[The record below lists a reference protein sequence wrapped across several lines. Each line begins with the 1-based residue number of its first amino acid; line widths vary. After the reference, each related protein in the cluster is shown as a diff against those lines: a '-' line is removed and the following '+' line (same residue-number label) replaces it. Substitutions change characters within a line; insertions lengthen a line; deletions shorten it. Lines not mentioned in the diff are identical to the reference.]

1 LTVRSIIRF
10 VSLGAAAA
18 LVIYGLS
25 QPIEQDSRWIASLWI
40 ALPLLYIA
48 ARLWL
53 QPMPPGIARNIQH
66 LALAITIGFAGLA
79 LLLLRQQFVHAD
91 AIASAVFIDQQTG
104 QPTSNVRKVIAA
116 LKVRRGPILDR
127 NGTPI
132 VTTEVVEGDY
142 AVRRY
147 PLAETYDPTV
157 FGNIVGFF
165 SSRFGASG
173 IEATCNDYLSGD
185 RDSWR
190 RLQDALL
197 DRPRIGDAVR
207 LTIDARLQAA
217 AHAALRER
225 SGSIV
230 VIDVRTGAVLAMVSR
245 PGFDPRGLA
254 FNPAAPD
261 RQAENRR
268 IDEYWRAINAE
279 GSGQPLLN
287 RPTQGRYAPGSTF
300 KTVTA
305 VATLLHPEQGRPDAI
320 DCPDERPTEPG
331 APPVVNAVRTG
342 LEGIIRSTPFPAEPN
357 LERVY
362 AFSCNTAFAE
372 YAMRLGPDLL
382 IETARRFDI
391 YRPQEAPASY
401 DGFTDLPTL
410 PSLIYVNPGFLNS
423 RAALAATGFG
433 QGELQV
439 TPLQMAMVA
448 ATIANDGMMMRP
460 FLVAEIVR
468 PDGTTVVRNS
478 PRPIRRVMPVNVAA
492 RMRAN
497 MRAGVAY
504 GFGKAAD
511 AVPGV
516 EVGGKSGTAE
526 YPCPTRDNPEQL
538 CAHAWFIA
546 IAPVEQPRFAVAV
559 MIENG
564 GEGSRLGAQVAGQVL
579 RAAFEA
585 IQ

>member
-1 LTVRSIIRF
+1 MHSVLRLI
-10 VSLGAAAA
+10 SLGAAAV
-18 LVIYGLS
+18 LLIYGVL
-25 QPIEQDSRWIASLWI
+25 QPIDQDSRWMAALWI
-40 ALPLLYIA
+40 ALPLLYVA
-48 ARLWL
+48 ARLSL
-53 QPMPPGIARNIQH
+53 PSASTGIARHVQH
-66 LALAITIGFAGLA
+66 LALAITIGFVA
-79 LLLLRQQFVHAD
+79 LSLQLLRQQFVYAD
-91 AIASAVFIDQQTG
+91 AIAGAVFVDQQTG
-104 QPTSNVRKVIAA
+104 QTTSNVRKVVAA
-116 LKVRRGPILDR
+116 LKVQRGPVLDR
-127 NGTPI
+127 NGTVI
-132 VTTEVVEGDY
+132 VATEVVEGGY

-147 PLAETYDPTV
+147 PLAAMYDPTA
-157 FGNIVGFF
+157 FGNVVGFF
-165 SSRFGASG
+165 SSRFGQSG
-173 IEATCNDYLSGD
+173 IEATYNDYLSGE

-190 RLQDALL
+190 RLQDTLL
-197 DRPRIGDAVR
+197 DRPRVGDTVR

-217 AHAALRER
+217 AHAALGER
-225 SGSIV
+225 IGSIV
-230 VIDVRTGAVLAMVSR
+230 VLDPRTGAVLAMVSR

-279 GSGQPLLN
+279 GAGQPLLN
-287 RPTQGRYAPGSTF
+287 RSTQGRYAPGSTF

-305 VATLLHPEQGRPDAI
+305 VAVLLHPEQGRPDSI

-382 IETARRFDI
+382 AETARRFDI
-391 YRPQEAPASY
+391 DRPQEASNVY
-401 DGFTDLPTL
+401 NGFTDLPTL
-410 PSLIYVNPGFLNS
+410 PSLLYVNPGFLNS
-423 RAALAATGFG
+423 RAALADTGFG

-460 FLVAEIVR
+460 FLVAEIIR
-468 PDGTTVVRNS
+468 PDGTTVVRNG
-478 PRPIRRVMPVNVAA
+478 PRPIRRVMPVDVAA
-492 RMRAN
+492 RMRSN
-497 MRAGVAY
+497 MRAAVAY

-526 YPCPTRDNPEQL
+526 YPCPTSADPERL

-546 IAPVEQPRFAVAV
+546 IAPVDQPRFAVVV

-564 GEGSRLGAQVAGQVL
+564 GEGSRLGAEVAGQVL
-579 RAAFEA
+579 RSAFDVVR
-585 IQ
+585 

>member
-1 LTVRSIIRF
+1 MVRSVIRF
-10 VSLGAAAA
+10 ISLGAAAA
-18 LVIYGLS
+18 LLIYGLL
-25 QPIEQDSRWIASLWI
+25 QPIDQDSRWIAALWI
-40 ALPLLYIA
+40 ALPLLYVA
-48 ARLWL
+48 ARLSL
-53 QPMPPGIARNIQH
+53 PLGSATIARNVQH
-66 LALAITIGFAGLA
+66 LSLAIAIGFVGLA
-79 LLLLRQQFVHAD
+79 LQLFRQQFVYAD
-91 AIASAVFIDQQTG
+91 SVAGAVFVDQQTG
-104 QPTSNVRKVIAA
+104 QTTSNVRKVIAA
-116 LKVRRGPILDR
+116 LKVQRGPILDR
-127 NGTPI
+127 NGTVI
-132 VTTEVVEGDY
+132 VATDVVEGGY

-147 PLAETYDPTV
+147 PLAATYDPSA
-157 FGNIVGFF
+157 FGHVVGFF
-165 SSRFGASG
+165 SSRFGQSG
-173 IEATCNDYLSGD
+173 IEATYNDYLSGE

-190 RLQDALL
+190 KFQDALL
-197 DRPRIGDAVR
+197 DRPRVGDTVR

-217 AHAALRER
+217 AHAALGER
-225 SGSIV
+225 IGSIV
-230 VIDVRTGAVLAMVSR
+230 VLDPRTGAVLAMVSR

-279 GSGQPLLN
+279 GAGQPLLN
-287 RPTQGRYAPGSTF
+287 RATQGRYAPGSTF

-305 VATLLHPEQGRPDAI
+305 VATLLHPEQGRPDSI

-331 APPVVNAVRTG
+331 APPVVNAVRVG
-342 LEGIIRSTPFPAEPN
+342 LEGIIRSTPFPGEPN

-382 IETARRFDI
+382 VDTARRFDI
-391 YRPQEAPASY
+391 YRPQDAPNVY
-401 DGFTDLPTL
+401 GGFTDLPAL
-410 PSLIYVNPGFLNS
+410 PSLLYANPGFLTS
-423 RAALAATGFG
+423 RAALADTGFG

-448 ATIANDGMMMRP
+448 AAIANDGMMMRP

-468 PDGTTVVRNS
+468 PDGTMVVRNG
-478 PRPIRRVMPVNVAA
+478 PRPIRRVMSVDIAV

-497 MRAGVAY
+497 MRAAVAY

-511 AVPGV
+511 AVAGV

-526 YPCPTRDNPEQL
+526 YPCPTGDNPRTL

-546 IAPVEQPRFAVAV
+546 IAPVDQPRFAVVA

-564 GEGSRLGAQVAGQVL
+564 GEGSRLSAEVAGQVL
-579 RAAFEA
+579 RSAFD
-585 IQ
+585 IVR

>member
-1 LTVRSIIRF
+1 MRSVLRLI
-10 VSLGAAAA
+10 SLGAAAV
-18 LVIYGLS
+18 LLIYGVL
-25 QPIEQDSRWIASLWI
+25 QPIDQDSRWMAALWI
-40 ALPLLYIA
+40 ALPLLYVA
-48 ARLWL
+48 ARLSL
-53 QPMPPGIARNIQH
+53 PSASTGIARHVQH
-66 LALAITIGFAGLA
+66 LALAMAIGFVA
-79 LLLLRQQFVHAD
+79 LSLQLLRQQFVYAD
-91 AIASAVFIDQQTG
+91 AIAGAVFVDQQTG
-104 QPTSNVRKVIAA
+104 QTTSNVRKVVAA
-116 LKVRRGPILDR
+116 LKVQRGPVLDR
-127 NGTPI
+127 NGTVI
-132 VTTEVVEGDY
+132 VATEVVEGGY

-147 PLAETYDPTV
+147 PLAAMYDPTA
-157 FGNIVGFF
+157 FGNVVGFF
-165 SSRFGASG
+165 SSRFGQSG
-173 IEATCNDYLSGD
+173 IEATYNDYLSGE

-190 RLQDALL
+190 RLQDTLL
-197 DRPRIGDAVR
+197 DRPRVGDTVR

-217 AHAALRER
+217 AHAALGER
-225 SGSIV
+225 IGSIV
-230 VIDVRTGAVLAMVSR
+230 VLDPRTGAVLAMVSR

-279 GSGQPLLN
+279 GAGQPLLN
-287 RPTQGRYAPGSTF
+287 RSTQGRYAPGSTF

-305 VATLLHPEQGRPDAI
+305 VAVLLHPEQGRPDAI

-382 IETARRFDI
+382 AETARRFDI
-391 YRPQEAPASY
+391 DRPQEASNVY
-401 DGFTDLPTL
+401 NGFTDLPTL
-410 PSLIYVNPGFLNS
+410 PSLLYVNPGFLNS
-423 RAALAATGFG
+423 RAALADTGFG

-460 FLVAEIVR
+460 FLVAEIIR
-468 PDGTTVVRNS
+468 PDGTTVVRNG
-478 PRPIRRVMPVNVAA
+478 PRPIRRVMPVDVAA
-492 RMRAN
+492 RMRSN
-497 MRAGVAY
+497 MRAAVAY

-526 YPCPTRDNPEQL
+526 YPCPTSADPERL

-546 IAPVEQPRFAVAV
+546 IAPVDQPRFAVVV

-564 GEGSRLGAQVAGQVL
+564 GEGSRLGAEVAGQVL
-579 RAAFEA
+579 RSAFDVVR
-585 IQ
+585 

>member
-1 LTVRSIIRF
+1 MTVRSIIRF
-10 VSLGAAAA
+10 ICLTAAAA
-18 LVIYGLS
+18 LLIYGLL
-25 QPIEQDSRWIASLWI
+25 QPIDQESRWLAALWI
-40 ALPLLYIA
+40 ALPLLYVV
-48 ARLWL
+48 ARLSL
-53 QPMPPGIARNIQH
+53 PPFSTSLARNVQH
-66 LALAITIGFAGLA
+66 LALAVAIGFVGLA
-79 LLLLRQQFVHAD
+79 LQLFRQQFVYAD
-91 AIASAVFIDQQTG
+91 TIANTVFVDPQTG
-104 QPTSNVRKVIAA
+104 QTTSNVRKVIAA

-127 NGTPI
+127 NGTVI
-132 VTTEVVEGDY
+132 VTTEVVAGDY

-147 PLAETYDPTV
+147 PLAETYDPTA

-165 SSRFGASG
+165 SSRFGQSG
-173 IEATCNDYLSGD
+173 IEATYNDYLSGE

-197 DRPRIGDAVR
+197 DQPRIGDTVR

-217 AHAALRER
+217 AHAALGER
-225 SGSIV
+225 TGSIV
-230 VIDVRTGAVLAMVSR
+230 VLDPRTGAVLAMVSR

-279 GSGQPLLN
+279 GAGQPLLN

-305 VATLLHPEQGRPDAI
+305 VATLLHPKQGRPDAI
-320 DCPDERPTEPG
+320 DCPDQRPTEPG

-382 IETARRFDI
+382 AETARRFDI
-391 YRPQEAPASY
+391 YRPQDAPNVY
-401 DGFTDLPTL
+401 GGFTDLPTL
-410 PSLIYVNPGFLNS
+410 PSLLYVNPGFLNR
-423 RAALAATGFG
+423 RAALADTGFG
-433 QGELQV
+433 QGELQI

-460 FLVAEIVR
+460 FLVSEIIR
-468 PDGTTVVRNS
+468 PDGTTVVRNG
-478 PRPIRRVMPVNVAA
+478 PRPIRRVMPVDIAA

-504 GFGKAAD
+504 GFGKAAN

-526 YPCPTRDNPEQL
+526 YPCPTPDDPGKI
-538 CAHAWFIA
+538 CAYAWFIA
-546 IAPVEQPRFAVAV
+546 IAPVDQPRFAIAV

-564 GEGSRLGAQVAGQVL
+564 GEGSRLGAEVAGQVL
-579 RAAFEA
+579 RSAFD
-585 IQ
+585 IVR

>member
-1 LTVRSIIRF
+1 MTVRSVIRF
-10 VSLGAAAA
+10 ITLGAAAA
-18 LVIYGLS
+18 LLIYGLL
-25 QPIEQDSRWIASLWI
+25 QPIDQDSRWLASLWI
-40 ALPLLYIA
+40 ALPLLYVA
-48 ARLWL
+48 ARLSL
-53 QPMPPGIARNIQH
+53 PPVSTNLARNVQH
-66 LALAITIGFAGLA
+66 LFLAITIGFVGLA
-79 LLLLRQQFVHAD
+79 LQLFRQQFVYAD
-91 AIASAVFIDQQTG
+91 AIASAVFVDQQTG

-116 LKVRRGPILDR
+116 LKVQRGPIRDR
-127 NGTPI
+127 NGIDI
-132 VTTEVVEGDY
+132 VTTEVVEGGY

-147 PLAETYDPTV
+147 PLAAAYDPAA
-157 FGNIVGFF
+157 FGNVVGFF
-165 SSRFGASG
+165 SSRFGQSG
-173 IEATCNDYLSGD
+173 IEATYNDYLSGE

-197 DRPRIGDAVR
+197 DRPRVGDTLR

-217 AHAALRER
+217 AHAALGER
-225 SGSIV
+225 IGSIV
-230 VIDVRTGAVLAMVSR
+230 VIDPRTGAVLAMVSR

-279 GSGQPLLN
+279 GAGQPLLN
-287 RPTQGRYAPGSTF
+287 RATQGRYAPGSTF

-305 VATLLHPEQGRPDAI
+305 VATLLYPEQGRPDAI
-320 DCPDERPTEPG
+320 DCPDQRPTEPG
-331 APPVVNAVRTG
+331 APPVVNAVRVG

-372 YAMRLGPDLL
+372 YALRLGPDPL
-382 IETARRFDI
+382 IDTARRFDI
-391 YRPQEAPASY
+391 YRPQDAPNVYS
-401 DGFTDLPTL
+401 GFADLPAL
-410 PSLIYVNPGFLNS
+410 PSLLYVNPGFLTS
-423 RAALAATGFG
+423 RAALADTGFG

-460 FLVAEIVR
+460 FLVSDIVR
-468 PDGTTVVRNS
+468 PDGTTVVRNA
-478 PRPIRRVMPVNVAA
+478 PRPIRRVMPVDVAA

-497 MRAGVAY
+497 MRAAVAY

-526 YPCPTRDNPEQL
+526 YPCPTLNNPNQL

-546 IAPVEQPRFAVAV
+546 IAPVDQPRFAVAV

-564 GEGSRLGAQVAGQVL
+564 GEGSRLGAEVAGQVL
-579 RAAFEA
+579 RSAFE
-585 IQ
+585 IVR

>member
-1 LTVRSIIRF
+1 VRSVIRF
-10 VSLGAAAA
+10 ISLGVAAA
-18 LVIYGLS
+18 LLIYGLL
-25 QPIEQDSRWIASLWI
+25 QPIDQDIRWMAALWV
-40 ALPLLYIA
+40 ALPLLYVA
-48 ARLWL
+48 VRLSL
-53 QPMPPGIARNIQH
+53 PSGSAGIARNVQH
-66 LALAITIGFAGLA
+66 LSLAIAIGFVGLA
-79 LLLLRQQFVHAD
+79 LQLLRQQFVYAD
-91 AIASAVFIDQQTG
+91 SIASAVFVDQQTG
-104 QPTSNVRKVIAA
+104 QTTSNVRKVIAA
-116 LKVRRGPILDR
+116 LKVQRGPILDR
-127 NGTPI
+127 NGTVI
-132 VTTEVVEGDY
+132 VATEVVEGGY

-147 PLAETYDPTV
+147 PLAATYDPAA
-157 FGNIVGFF
+157 FGNVVGFF
-165 SSRFGASG
+165 SSRFGQSG
-173 IEATCNDYLSGD
+173 IEATYNDYLSGD

-197 DRPRIGDAVR
+197 DRPRVGDTVR

-217 AHAALRER
+217 THAALGDR

-230 VIDVRTGAVLAMVSR
+230 VLDPRTGAVLAMVSR

-268 IDEYWRAINAE
+268 VDEYWRAINAD
-279 GSGQPLLN
+279 GAGQPLLN
-287 RPTQGRYAPGSTF
+287 RPTQGWYAPGSTF

-320 DCPDERPTEPG
+320 DCPDQRPTEPG

-342 LEGIIRSTPFPAEPN
+342 LEGIIRSTPFPDEPN

-382 IETARRFDI
+382 VDTARRFDI
-391 YRPQEAPASY
+391 YRPQDAPNVY
-401 DGFTDLPTL
+401 NGFTDLPTL
-410 PSLIYVNPGFLNS
+410 PSLLYVDPGFLNS
-423 RAALAATGFG
+423 RAALADTGFG

-460 FLVAEIVR
+460 FLVSEIVR
-468 PDGTTVVRNS
+468 PDGTTVVRHG
-478 PRPIRRVMPVNVAA
+478 PRPIRRVMSVDVAA
-492 RMRAN
+492 RMRSN
-497 MRAGVAY
+497 MRSAVTY
-504 GFGKAAD
+504 GFGKAAN

-526 YPCPTRDNPEQL
+526 YPCPTTDNPQKL

-546 IAPVEQPRFAVAV
+546 IAPVDQPRFAVVV

-564 GEGSRLGAQVAGQVL
+564 GEGSRLGAEVAGQVL
-579 RAAFEA
+579 RSAFD
-585 IQ
+585 ILR